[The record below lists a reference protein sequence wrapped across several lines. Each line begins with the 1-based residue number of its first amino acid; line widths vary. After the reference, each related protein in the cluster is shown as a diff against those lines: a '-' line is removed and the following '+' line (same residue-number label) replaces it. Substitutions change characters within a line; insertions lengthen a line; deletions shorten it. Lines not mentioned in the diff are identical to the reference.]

1 MKKFLYLCFAFI
13 FVLLANNISFSQNDT
28 NNNSSGKE
36 IRKIVRQKLME
47 KLNVDDKTINSYLI
61 VYAEYRKKDIELNKQ
76 KAALVKYIEDNTD
89 ASDISQKMD
98 DLLNIQTKI
107 IDARRDYIEK
117 AKKILTHQ
125 QLAKAIVF
133 QKKLRKIM
141 NTEKE

>member
-89 ASDISQKMD
+89 ALDISQKMD

-117 AKKILTHQ
+117 AKKILTPQ

>member
-89 ASDISQKMD
+89 ALDISQKMD

-107 IDARRDYIEK
+107 IDARRDYIDK
-117 AKKILTHQ
+117 AKKILTPQ

>member
-1 MKKFLYLCFAFI
+1 
-13 FVLLANNISFSQNDT
+13 
-28 NNNSSGKE
+28 
-36 IRKIVRQKLME
+36 
-47 KLNVDDKTINSYLI
+47 
-61 VYAEYRKKDIELNKQ
+61 
-76 KAALVKYIEDNTD
+76 LVKYIEDNTD
-89 ASDISQKMD
+89 ALDISQKMD

-117 AKKILTHQ
+117 AKKILTPQ

>member
-89 ASDISQKMD
+89 ALDISQKMD

>member
-1 MKKFLYLCFAFI
+1 MKKIFYLCFAFS

-28 NNNSSGKE
+28 NINSNGKE

-61 VYAEYRKKDIELNKQ
+61 VYADYRKKDIELNKQ
-76 KAALVKYIEDNTD
+76 KAALVKYIEENTD

-98 DLLNIQTKI
+98 DLLNMQIKI

-117 AKKILTHQ
+117 AKKILTPQ

-133 QKKLRKIM
+133 QKKLRKIV
-141 NTEKE
+141 NTENQ